1 MPVMSDKYNIKDWYS
16 MSDSAIIRE
25 LGSFIKESRLK
36 KNYTQSNLAEKAGLH
51 RVTLSE
57 FEQGLRGSLTTF
69 LQLLRA
75 LEELNTLDSYILSTD
90 ISPLEMAKLEAKKRK
105 RASAPHE
112 KPSIHKKPLLLTKP
126 KTKK

>member
-1 MPVMSDKYNIKDWYS
+1 MSDKYNKKDWYS

-25 LGSFIKESRLK
+25 LGTFIKETRLK
-36 KNYTQSNLAEKAGLH
+36 KNYTQGDLAEKAGVH

-57 FEQGLRGSLTTF
+57 FEHGLRGSLTTF
-69 LQLLRA
+69 IQLLRA
-75 LEELNTLDSYILSTD
+75 LDELDTLDSFLISTE

-105 RASAPHE
+105 RAS
-112 KPSIHKKPLLLTKP
+112 SLHKKSEVKQQQPLSKKS

>member
-1 MPVMSDKYNIKDWYS
+1 MSDKYNKKDWYS

-25 LGSFIKESRLK
+25 LGTFIKETRLK
-36 KNYTQSNLAEKAGLH
+36 KNYTQGDLAEKAGVH

-57 FEQGLRGSLTTF
+57 FEHGLRGSLTTF
-69 LQLLRA
+69 IQLLRA
-75 LEELNTLDSYILSTD
+75 LDELDPLDSFLISTE

-105 RASAPHE
+105 RAS
-112 KPSIHKKPLLLTKP
+112 SLHKKSSVKQQQPLSTKS

>member
-1 MPVMSDKYNIKDWYS
+1 MSDKYNIKDWYS
-16 MSDSAIIRE
+16 MSDNAIIRE

-36 KNYTQSNLAEKAGLH
+36 KNYTQNSLAEKAGIH

-69 LQLLRA
+69 IQLLRA
-75 LEELNTLDSYILSTD
+75 LNELNTLDAYILSTE
-90 ISPLEMAKLEAKKRK
+90 ISPLQMAKLEAKKRK
-105 RASAPHE
+105 RASTTHKKTSAT
-112 KPSIHKKPLLLTKP
+112 KKPLLLTRS

>member
-1 MPVMSDKYNIKDWYS
+1 MLDKYNKKDWYS

-25 LGSFIKESRLK
+25 LGTFIKETRLK
-36 KNYTQSNLAEKAGLH
+36 KNYTQGDLAEKAGVH

-57 FEQGLRGSLTTF
+57 FEHGLRGSLTTF
-69 LQLLRA
+69 IQLLRA
-75 LEELNTLDSYILSTD
+75 LDELDTLDSFLISTE

-105 RASAPHE
+105 RAS
-112 KPSIHKKPLLLTKP
+112 SLHKKSAVKQQQPLSKKS

>member
-1 MPVMSDKYNIKDWYS
+1 

-25 LGSFIKESRLK
+25 LGTFIKETRLK
-36 KNYTQSNLAEKAGLH
+36 KNYTQGDLAEKAGVH

-57 FEQGLRGSLTTF
+57 FEHGLRGSLTTF
-69 LQLLRA
+69 IQLLRA
-75 LEELNTLDSYILSTD
+75 LDELDTLDSFLISTE

-105 RASAPHE
+105 RAS
-112 KPSIHKKPLLLTKP
+112 SLHKKSAVKQQQPLSKKS